1 MREILLVFIAV
12 IYLFMFTACNNV
24 NTNVQKP
31 NATTNSYSIKENI
44 SEQSSSKNNFDIEQ
58 EDNISNQNSKVQ
70 STSSVDK
77 PSLSTG
83 ARQYKYKFD
92 NERFSNIEEFIKWI
106 KETDPVSYKDGQFKT
121 MLEPIREDGYIYV
134 PYYKNKNFK
143 FTKSND
149 YLVSTRFEMDYEGH
163 GYIYEY
169 RDDKGALLTVTLYY
183 LEKAEAKD
191 AKNNLWNYLN
201 GVGAKGVYEKTWEER
216 QKQGHIKKKN
226 DTIDEDVITFGQND
240 NGKYANSFL
249 YKNELIVKIV
259 SHEGNTLTFD
269 DFVKNLKFEKV
280 KLD

>member
-1 MREILLVFIAV
+1 
-12 IYLFMFTACNNV
+12 MFTACNNV

-77 PSLSTG
+77 PSPSME

-121 MLEPIREDGYIYV
+121 MLEPIREEGYIYV

-191 AKNNLWNYLN
+191 AKNNLWNYVN
-201 GVGAKGVYEKTWEER
+201 GKGVKEYDKTWQER
-216 QKQGHIKKKN
+216 QKQGWKQDNHY
-226 DTIDEDVITFGQND
+226 TIDGKIIKFGD
-240 NGKYANSFL
+240 RRIYHSFL
-249 YKNELIVKIV
+249 YKNEIIVKIT
-259 SHEGNTLTFD
+259 SHEGNNLPFEE
-269 DFVKNLKFEKV
+269 FVKDLKFEKV
-280 KLD
+280 KLN